1 MFLRLL
7 RGVNL
12 PKRMYFTVF
21 SGSYGEK
28 WATENGCF
36 TRYSEK

>member
-28 WATENGCF
+28 WVRENSF
-36 TRYSEK
+36 DIRYYE